1 MTDDMISEFIA
12 EASDHLTRAEEIL
25 LGFSRQ
31 PDEVDAEAIN
41 ACFRSL
47 HTIKGC
53 SGFLDLLRIQQL
65 AHAGEQVLDALRT
78 NDLSGSIAV
87 FDALLQAVGRLQ
99 VHISILNGQATTLPE
114 ADDDCIQLLEE
125 VRKVSVPMAA
135 APAAAP
141 APASVMES
149 AGAHADDLVMAVN
162 ASLAQLIVI
171 GATDAAGIAEVLAA
185 LAQRML
191 QGAWSVEARPLMTR
205 MRQLADRLS
214 GPDASEHFTAILEL
228 CTQLENAQRALAPTS
243 AVVAAEVGDADA
255 DGSGEA
261 SGALGEFV
269 SEALELLNHAESV
282 VVGGLPLSAEQVNG
296 IFRAFHTV
304 KGMAAYLSLPAVEQ
318 EAHRFE
324 AQIQE
329 VRDHVAPADEGFI
342 ANVLCGVDAMR
353 ELVAE
358 VKRRVATGAPRL
370 PVAVQPVQPVPTIQ
384 PTVGGAAPAS
394 APVAAAAPPSA
405 VASAQ
410 ATSAPAPKSER
421 IGDLL
426 TDLGVPRQV
435 IEQAAAGLKPGER
448 IGDRLVANG
457 SATRQQVDKAA
468 SAQHQLKS
476 GGEVFS
482 RVATAKLEELM
493 NQVGELLIAQA
504 MVQHSPELIANS
516 QLAQG
521 VARQGRILRNL
532 QVLSLSLRM
541 VPLRGTFQ
549 KMARVV
555 YDTAKKLG
563 KQVEFSLGGEDTE
576 IDRTLAE
583 TMGDP
588 LMHMVRNGIDHGIE
602 MPEARLAAG
611 KPAAGRL
618 RLESFQAG
626 DDVVIRLI
634 DDGAGMDPQRLRA
647 KAIEKGLIDPALA
660 MDEQACFQL
669 VFLPGFSTAA
679 KVTDVSGRG
688 VGMDVVRRQVEE
700 ADGTVHIASVL
711 GQGTTFTIRLP
722 MTTAILDAMQLK
734 VGAESLLMPVSSI
747 VEMMRPKVGQVQTIL
762 GRGQVIRYRE
772 RMLPLVHL
780 GTTFGISS
788 CVVDPE
794 QSTLVVIDNH
804 GDDFVIQV
812 DAILGQRQVVIKPFD
827 EGLVHH
833 PATSGTTI
841 LGDGRVAL
849 ILNPACLVSGSA
861 ATEHT

>member
-1 MTDDMISEFIA
+1 MTDDMISEFVA

-53 SGFLDLLRIQQL
+53 AGFLDLVRIQQL

-78 NDLSGSIAV
+78 NDLNGSLAV

-99 VHISILNGQATTLPE
+99 VHISILNGQPTTLPE
-114 ADDDCIQLLEE
+114 TDADCIQLLEE
-125 VRKVSVPMAA
+125 VRKVSLPT
-135 APAAAP
+135 
-141 APASVMES
+141 APASVTDS
-149 AGAHADDLVMAVN
+149 AGAQSDEVVMVVN

-171 GATDAAGIAEVLAA
+171 GASDAAGVAEVLAG

-191 QGAWSVEARPLMTR
+191 QGAWSAAARPLMTR
-205 MRQLADRLS
+205 MRQLADRLG
-214 GPDASEHFTAILEL
+214 GPDAGAHFTAILEL
-228 CTQLENAQRALAPTS
+228 CMQLESAQRELSLTS
-243 AVVAAEVGDADA
+243 AVVAADDADDGA
-255 DGSGEA
+255 DDGGGDGEA
-261 SGALGEFV
+261 SGVLGEFV
-269 SEALELLNHAESV
+269 SEATELLNHAESV
-282 VVGGLPLSAEQVNG
+282 VVAGLPLSAEQVNG
-296 IFRAFHTV
+296 VFRAFHTV
-304 KGMAAYLSLPAVEQ
+304 KGMAAYLSLPVVEQ
-318 EAHRFE
+318 EAHRLE

-329 VRDHVAPADEGFI
+329 VRDQVAPADEGFI
-342 ANVLCGVDAMR
+342 AIVLCGVDSLR
-353 ELVAE
+353 ELVTE
-358 VKRRVATGAPRL
+358 VKRRVATGASRL
-370 PVAVQPVQPVPTIQ
+370 SAAVPVPAA
-384 PTVGGAAPAS
+384 VGSAAPAS
-394 APVAAAAPPSA
+394 VSVAASPSA
-405 VASAQ
+405 VISPK
-410 ATSAPAPKSER
+410 ATSAPAKANER

-426 TDLGVPRQV
+426 TDLGVPRDL
-435 IEQAAAGLKPGER
+435 IEQTAAGLKPGER
-448 IGDRLVANG
+448 LGDRLVADG
-457 SATRQQVDKAA
+457 AATRQQVDKAA

-602 MPEARLAAG
+602 MPEVRLAAG

-618 RLESFQAG
+618 RLEAFQAG

-647 KAIEKGLIDPALA
+647 KAIEKGLIDPAQA

-700 ADGTVHIASVL
+700 ADGTVHITSVV

-734 VGAESLLMPVSSI
+734 VGTESMLMPISSI
-747 VEMMRPKVGQVQTIL
+747 VEMMRPKAGQVQTIL
-762 GRGQVIRYRE
+762 ERGQVIRYRE

-780 GTTFGISS
+780 GTTFDISS
-788 CVVDPE
+788 CIVDPE

-827 EGLVHH
+827 EGLAHH

-849 ILNPACLVSGSA
+849 ILNPACLVRGSA
-861 ATEHT
+861 ATEHV